1 MIRTKKRMALCLILL
16 AALLAFIWGNSMASG
31 ARSGAASGR
40 IVAWINSFLH
50 FENAEA
56 LHLAVRKMAHF
67 TEFTCLGLVLG
78 WLFAMMGEKK
88 GHLFWMPLFCGL
100 LAACVDESIQLFT
113 PDRGSSLIDVWID
126 TAGVC
131 AGIILF
137 LIGHHYIRK
146 RQMKKN
152 LEETI

>member
-88 GHLFWMPLFCGL
+88 ATCSGCRCFAVCWLPVWMKPFSCSHRTGDP
-100 LAACVDESIQLFT
+100 A
-113 PDRGSSLIDVWID
+113 
-126 TAGVC
+126 
-131 AGIILF
+131 
-137 LIGHHYIRK
+137 
-146 RQMKKN
+146 
-152 LEETI
+152 